1 MLLDI
6 FKIDGSKSGQV
17 EMNDAIFGIDPNE
30 HAMHMAVVAYL
41 AHQRQ
46 GTAKTK
52 TRSEVRGGGRKPW
65 RQKGRGT
72 ARAGTIRSPLW
83 AGGGTIHGPVPHKY
97 TIDLPKKVKRLA
109 RKSAFS
115 TRISENNIKIV
126 EDFTFDEIKTKQMT
140 EVLKSLELS
149 GEKTLILVP
158 KVDEKVY
165 ISARN
170 IPNVKV
176 APADLASTYDIL
188 NHKKILILK
197 SSIDTIDKT
206 FSL

>member
-1 MLLDI
+1 M
-6 FKIDGSKSGQV
+6 
-17 EMNDAIFGIDPNE
+17 
-30 HAMHMAVVAYL
+30 
-41 AHQRQ
+41 
-46 GTAKTK
+46 
-52 TRSEVRGGGRKPW
+52 
-65 RQKGRGT
+65 
-72 ARAGTIRSPLW
+72 
-83 AGGGTIHGPVPHKY
+83 
-97 TIDLPKKVKRLA
+97 DLPKKVKRLA

-115 TRISENNIKIV
+115 TRITENNIKLV
-126 EDFTFDEIKTKQMT
+126 EDFTFDGIKTKQMV

-158 KVDEKVY
+158 KADEKVY

-176 APADLASTYDIL
+176 TPADLASTYDIL

-197 SSIDTIDKT
+197 SSIDAIDKT